1 MRTESPLGVWL
12 IFHIARWDCKTSGF
26 DSQSHDFNKHDD
38 GRITLRIRFPFENQ
52 PSPYLETMAYPIAN
66 PKQGS
71 TSKSTV
77 LGIVPDEGPKD
88 DQIYNWLDC
97 QTAFEDNDNTEDI
110 DPDFESYLKRLLRD
124 SIAENNL
131 EQAFIQ
137 IQKTPGLIQVPTSET
152 RVDRFIVK
160 QKEILKKIQSM
171 RYMWKLWSS
180 EAFDIRNIDE
190 RSVSQDFD
198 VSAIDHHLRLAA
210 QKALS
215 SLEASILNDLERYYI
230 PPMYVKSPALQSL
243 IKVSMWI
250 ALWHMVLLYRQCIIR
265 TLGQL
270 ELGQNEDDAQ
280 EMDGK

>member
-1 MRTESPLGVWL
+1 
-12 IFHIARWDCKTSGF
+12 
-26 DSQSHDFNKHDD
+26 
-38 GRITLRIRFPFENQ
+38 
-52 PSPYLETMAYPIAN
+52 MAYPIAN

-97 QTAFEDNDNTEDI
+97 QTAFEDNGNTEDI
-110 DPDFESYLKRLLRD
+110 DPDFESCLKRLLRD
-124 SIAENNL
+124 SIAKNNL

-137 IQKTPGLIQVPTSET
+137 IQNTPGLIQEPTFET
-152 RVDRFIVK
+152 QADRFVVK

-198 VSAIDHHLRLAA
+198 VSAIEHHLHLAA

-215 SLEASILNDLERYYI
+215 SLEVSILKDLDRYYI
-230 PPMYVKSPALQSL
+230 FPTCGVESPALQSL
-243 IKVSMWI
+243 IQVSMWI

-270 ELGQNEDDAQ
+270 ELGQNKDDAL
-280 EMDGK
+280 ETDGKYLFPRISFLPGLG